1 MIRISRWNLLL
12 LGLGATVALLLLLAL
27 APRTARAD
35 GIPLPPYGH
44 EADVHMP
51 GQKAIIV
58 YDAETKREEL
68 ILSVQLLG
76 ESPEAAWV
84 VPVPSTP
91 VVNTASAEWFSQ
103 LSDLTQPTFETRY
116 VPFPMMGAAPEG
128 GPPGGVEVLSR
139 EKVGVYDVSI
149 LAADRP
155 GVLLDWL
162 NEHGYL
168 FPVEGEPV
176 LDAYVKEGWTFVA
189 TRVLPGELATL
200 EGDVQPLW
208 LSFDAA
214 RPVYPMRLTSL
225 VDSAMDVLIYVLA
238 GHRMEI
244 EGPEFSTEFAGT
256 LALEPVASE
265 GEELANLMTGRSY
278 YVTKLRS
285 KYFAAWET
293 TGDLYLRPAASDEP
307 YRRVI
312 YETVVNPVAACC
324 PCCSP
329 GLAPLGLVMG
339 LGLVGWRARYAAH
352 RRDGRM

>member
-1 MIRISRWNLLL
+1 MICTNRWKLLSF
-12 LGLGATVALLLLLAL
+12 GLGASLVLLLAL

-44 EADVHMP
+44 EADITMP

-58 YDAETKREEL
+58 YDAERGREEL

-103 LSDLTQPTFETRY
+103 LSDLTQPQVETHS
-116 VPFPMMGAAPEG
+116 VPFPMPGAAPEG

-139 EKVGVYDVSI
+139 ERVGVYDVSV
-149 LAADRP
+149 LEADRP

-162 NEHGYL
+162 DENGYA
-168 FPVEGEPV
+168 FPAEGEPI
-176 LDAYVKEGWTFVA
+176 LDAYVAEGWTFVA
-189 TRVLPGELATL
+189 TRVVPGEAALLA
-200 EGDVQPLW
+200 GDVQPLW
-208 LSFDAA
+208 LSFDAQ
-214 RPVYPMRLTSL
+214 RPVYPMRLTAL

-238 GHRMEI
+238 DHRMEL
-244 EGPEFSTEFAGT
+244 EGPEFSTEFAGPLT
-256 LALEPVASE
+256 LAPVASE
-265 GEELANLMTGRSY
+265 GEELANLMAGRSH

-293 TGDLYLRPAASDEP
+293 TGDLYFRPASSDEP
-307 YRRVI
+307 YRQVI
-312 YETVVNPVAACC
+312 YKTVVDPVAACC
-324 PCCSP
+324 PCP
-329 GLAPLGLVMG
+329 GACFAPLGLVVG
-339 LGLVGWRARYAAH
+339 LGLVGWRAQAVAR
-352 RRDGRM
+352 RRD

>member
-12 LGLGATVALLLLLAL
+12 LGLSATVALLLLLASI
-27 APRTARAD
+27 PRTARAD

-44 EADVHMP
+44 EADITMP

-58 YDAETKREEL
+58 YDAEAGHEEL

-84 VPVPSTP
+84 VPVPSPP

-103 LSDLTQPTFETRY
+103 LSDLTQPTVETRY
-116 VPFPMMGAAPEG
+116 VPFPMIGAAPEG

-139 EKVGVYDVSI
+139 QRVGVYDVSV

-162 NEHGYL
+162 DENGYA
-168 FPVEGEPV
+168 FPAAGEPI
-176 LDAYVKEGWTFVA
+176 LDAYVAEGWTFVA
-189 TRVLPGELATL
+189 TRVVPGETTLL

-238 GHRMEI
+238 DHRFEI
-244 EGPEFSTEFAGT
+244 EGPEFSTEFAGSLT
-256 LALEPVASE
+256 LEPVASE
-265 GEELANLMTGRSY
+265 GEELANLMAGRSY

-293 TGDLYLRPAASDEP
+293 TGDLYFRPAASDEP

-312 YETVVNPVAACC
+312 YKTVVNPVAACC
-324 PCCSP
+324 PCP
-329 GLAPLGLVMG
+329 GAGLAPLGLAM
-339 LGLVGWRARYAAH
+339 GLVGWRARAAA
-352 RRDGRM
+352 RRHN